1 MSHGPSVQFRQKQ
14 RPPFLLEVRSL
25 FLWPGA
31 TQHHPKIRLDIW
43 EHCPGAFFM
52 PQLCI
57 SKSKA
62 GGCRK
67 QVLNF
72 GFSYP
77 LAMCF
82 ALAWNS
88 ASKTIWAKVVIYT
101 HVHSLFIRHQWGKNT
116 NGRGKLEIILK
127 KANNPARFNC
137 YSPTMWTRLFCKCS
151 VSTQEGLPDLLAL
164 WI

>member
-62 GGCRK
+62 EGCRK

-101 HVHSLFIRHQWGKNT
+101 HVHSLFIRHQWGKKYKWQRKTWDYIKKGEQPSPLQLLLTYSVNRT
-116 NGRGKLEIILK
+116 ILQ
-127 KANNPARFNC
+127 
-137 YSPTMWTRLFCKCS
+137 
-151 VSTQEGLPDLLAL
+151 V
-164 WI
+164 